1 MSYSYHWNANQG
13 RNPDFRR
20 FTVVEGYTGR
30 ETPLSSGL
38 NPRKRLHSAE
48 EVKCGN
54 RPNPE
59 GAGSVPVPEQ
69 SQMES
74 KDDPLESLCQR
85 CQIIASELNR
95 QAITLADPGS
105 LKDPSFAAFLLDK
118 LQALEWP
125 PRGRHAGSACEVCG
139 TPLHHLRRLALQKA
153 LELARDMPDPQPAG
167 PFSGLLPPRPAA
179 QSVVTLPSASAHP
192 QVASSREWSVHH
204 AAATPTTPRSLSSA
218 KPHGGATSSG
228 ADKQQREQQG
238 GWVPGAGSTAASQV
252 SCLAKVTPLPAH
264 AQHYLEG
271 VWSVHR
277 VSRSSHHHRHHLAQV
292 SADADRESLPMDS
305 LSPGLMSSPSSI
317 SSPTGQVH
325 SSSSSSSSPASSSS
339 NYASSTAASFFLR
352 AAQKL
357 NLSKRKKPQ
366 PPPPSPPDP
375 DEPAFYAEGFSATLQ
390 LSPPPVP
397 PCLLRAGAKV
407 KDAPGVG
414 KVKVMVRICP
424 VPGSRDT
431 SESMSFLKVDG
442 HKKQL
447 TLLEPAPSLPSTSS
461 APPTRRTSAAAP
473 KMFAF
478 DAIFTQDASQAE
490 VCSGTVAEVIQS
502 VVNGADGCI
511 FCFGHANLGKT
522 FTMIGQDI
530 STQSLGVAP
539 CAISWLFKL
548 IEERR
553 EKVGARFSVRVS
565 AVEICGRDE
574 ALADL
579 LSHLSSSSST
589 SSSAAA
595 GGGGA
600 TAGAAAQDDGQS
612 PGVYLRE
619 DPVSGSQLQNQCE
632 LRASTAERAAYYL
645 DAALAARSTSHPDC
659 PDEQRRNS
667 HMLFTLHV
675 YQYRMEKSAKGGMS
689 GGRSRLH
696 LLDLGSCEPD
706 LSQTRDGGGR
716 GQCLSLGAL
725 GNVILALAN
734 GAKHVP
740 YRDSKLTMLLRESLG
755 NINCR
760 TTMIAHIS
768 HSPAKYAETLSTVQ
782 LASRI
787 HRMRKKKS
795 KYASS
800 SSGGESSCEE
810 GRIRR
815 PAHLRPFH
823 PRTVALDPDM
833 PSMLSSDPDYS
844 SSSEHSCD
852 TVIYV
857 GPGGAHI
864 SDRELSDNEGPPA
877 FVPIIP
883 SLNRKRA
890 KDSPK
895 TDGDHF
901 KCNTF
906 AELQERLECIDGSEG
921 PSTFAGEGK
930 VVQAAPKVNSE
941 VGKTPEETAVSPR
954 TTAATKNSFQK
965 PFNTVGSG
973 IPAPLKH
980 DKEHSKT
987 LSEWG
992 TSESSNCA
1000 TTTTATATTTAKDSE
1015 PVVREKVYLNKG
1027 PLSKPQITSPSSRTP
1042 RASAGGASSLPV
1054 GPAAAARTP
1063 PVGMSQQALR
1073 QGEQQG
1079 AGSPVLER
1087 AHHHMG
1093 RSPLEV
1099 SHLRAAL
1106 RGRCLERDVLR
1117 TTLTLQQP
1125 VELNGEDELV
1135 FTVVEDLPPGL
1146 IPDNGRPSSIIS
1158 FNSDCSLQ
1166 ALASGSRPVSIISS
1180 INDEFDAYT
1189 SQVET
1194 SQASAAALRQSQE
1207 DLYACH
1213 ATGQSSIGS
1222 WPSEMSVCT
1231 LDSEAAQPFKSHI
1244 PKGRHVQA
1252 DSTSSVFDSP
1262 GALRMEPFSQKGA
1275 KSSLGDSGIFFSE
1288 VDSETASPCR
1298 SSLNKCPASPDTTKA
1313 FLKGPKST
1321 RANTLTSSQSPQLLH
1336 GSHSSLPRKT
1346 KPTSSVAPG
1355 QSCSRE
1361 LPRQE
1366 SRLEETWLRSGG
1378 LLTESKPT
1386 DSVTS
1391 AVKSRIAM
1399 SSGPARKPNGN
1410 SNSVPRPPKVQAA
1423 SSAQRVVDGC
1433 ERSSSSKKTE
1443 TFSRMPQL
1451 RRGATTLGTVSVP
1464 HTSSSDSKWGQEGLQ
1479 ATGSLRFSSLGKKG
1493 NAQKATGLPKSE
1505 SISPPAPPL
1514 RKSSLDQRTRI
1525 VLSPSALRSGG
1536 DAAKSSLPKT
1546 SASEEDFDAQ
1556 LKGDSASFRTS
1567 SLRTSSNLKARG
1579 GKGDNGRYFGSLV
1592 SLERCDSLTSVGSRP
1607 TLSRENS
1614 GASLGGTSKSSRMVP
1629 RLGIPTSS
1637 STPTVISPPSSTT
1650 SGSRLGHIKSG
1661 MSSRTINPSGTKAKV
1676 LSANAS
1682 KALSSSTKSLTTSAA
1697 RNASLPPSGKTPTR
1711 SVAGASS
1718 SSSSSGSNGGKPGR
1732 GTIMGTKQALRAAN
1746 SRVSEL
1752 ASGSPKKHLKGSG
1765 DSADG
1770 NDGAT
1775 NPSETSPS
1783 SPACLPSPYS
1793 KITAPR
1799 RPQRY
1804 SSGHGSD
1811 NSSVLSGELPP
1822 AMGRTALFYHSGGSS
1837 GYESMIR
1844 DSETTGSA
1852 SSAHDSMSESG
1863 VSTSSRTRASKSP
1876 KKRSNGLQRRRLIP
1890 APLPDTSSLS
1900 RKPGTAG
1907 QWVDLPPLGGTLK
1920 EPFEIKVYEIDDV
1933 ERLQKRKEGMG
1944 AEPFQDVEKG
1954 LQYFNARLRML
1965 EKRQQQIRELRAKHE
1980 RLKRELEDA
1989 KTRLMLD
1996 PGKWMGEF
2004 DVDPDLD
2011 MDSQDY
2017 LEALHQATG
2026 ELQFCVNLC
2035 KSRVMMETC
2044 FDIVVTGTTATQGG
2058 HQEVEV

>member
-1 MSYSYHWNANQG
+1 
-13 RNPDFRR
+13 
-20 FTVVEGYTGR
+20 
-30 ETPLSSGL
+30 
-38 NPRKRLHSAE
+38 
-48 EVKCGN
+48 
-54 RPNPE
+54 
-59 GAGSVPVPEQ
+59 
-69 SQMES
+69 
-74 KDDPLESLCQR
+74 
-85 CQIIASELNR
+85 
-95 QAITLADPGS
+95 
-105 LKDPSFAAFLLDK
+105 
-118 LQALEWP
+118 
-125 PRGRHAGSACEVCG
+125 
-139 TPLHHLRRLALQKA
+139 
-153 LELARDMPDPQPAG
+153 
-167 PFSGLLPPRPAA
+167 
-179 QSVVTLPSASAHP
+179 
-192 QVASSREWSVHH
+192 
-204 AAATPTTPRSLSSA
+204 
-218 KPHGGATSSG
+218 
-228 ADKQQREQQG
+228 
-238 GWVPGAGSTAASQV
+238 
-252 SCLAKVTPLPAH
+252 
-264 AQHYLEG
+264 
-271 VWSVHR
+271 
-277 VSRSSHHHRHHLAQV
+277 
-292 SADADRESLPMDS
+292 
-305 LSPGLMSSPSSI
+305 
-317 SSPTGQVH
+317 
-325 SSSSSSSSPASSSS
+325 
-339 NYASSTAASFFLR
+339 
-352 AAQKL
+352 
-357 NLSKRKKPQ
+357 
-366 PPPPSPPDP
+366 
-375 DEPAFYAEGFSATLQ
+375 
-390 LSPPPVP
+390 
-397 PCLLRAGAKV
+397 
-407 KDAPGVG
+407 
-414 KVKVMVRICP
+414 MVRICP
-424 VPGSRDT
+424 VPGYRDT

-447 TLLEPAPSLPSTSS
+447 TLLEPSPCLPSTSS
-461 APPTRRTSAAAP
+461 APPRRPAAAP

-522 FTMIGQDI
+522 FTMIGQDS

-553 EKVGARFSVRVS
+553 EKAGARFSVRAS

-574 ALADL
+574 ALTDLLADL
-579 LSHLSSSSST
+579 SSGT
-589 SSSAAA
+589 
-595 GGGGA
+595 
-600 TAGAAAQDDGQS
+600 AQDSQS

-619 DPVSGSQLQNQCE
+619 DPVCGSQLQNQCE
-632 LRASTAERAAYYL
+632 LRASTAERAAFYL
-645 DAALAARSTSHPDC
+645 DAALAARSTSRPNC
-659 PDEQRRNS
+659 EEEERRNS

-696 LLDLGSCEPD
+696 LLDLGSCESD
-706 LSQTRDGGGR
+706 LSQTRDGGR

-768 HSPAKYAETLSTVQ
+768 SSPAKYAETLTTVQ

-883 SLNRKRA
+883 SLNKKRA
-890 KDSPK
+890 KDSPMS
-895 TDGDHF
+895 DGDHF

-921 PSTFAGEGK
+921 PSTFTGEGK
-930 VVQAAPKVNSE
+930 VLQVTPKVQSGG
-941 VGKTPEETAVSPR
+941 GKAPEETAFSPR
-954 TTAATKNSFQK
+954 TTAKNSFQK
-965 PFNTVGSG
+965 PFHSAGSG

-987 LSEWG
+987 HSERG
-992 TSESSNCA
+992 TSEPSNCA
-1000 TTTTATATTTAKDSE
+1000 TKDSE

-1027 PLSKPQITSPSSRTP
+1027 PLPKPQITSPSSRTP
-1042 RASAGGASSLPV
+1042 RTAGGASSS
-1054 GPAAAARTP
+1054 GPAARTP

-1073 QGEQQG
+1073 EGEQG
-1079 AGSPVLER
+1079 GSPVLER
-1087 AHHHMG
+1087 AHHMG

-1135 FTVVEDLPPGL
+1135 FTVVEDLPVGL

-1189 SQVET
+1189 SQVEA
-1194 SQASAAALRQSQE
+1194 SQATLEAVRQSQE

-1213 ATGQSSIGS
+1213 ASGQSSIGS

-1231 LDSEAAQPFKSHI
+1231 LDSEAAQPFKGHLS
-1244 PKGRHVQA
+1244 KGRNVRA
-1252 DSTSSVFDSP
+1252 DSTSSVLDSP
-1262 GALRMEPFSQKGA
+1262 GVLRMEPFSQKGA

-1321 RANTLTSSQSPQLLH
+1321 RANTLNTSQSPQLHH

-1355 QSCSRE
+1355 PSSSRE
-1361 LPRQE
+1361 LPRQD
-1366 SRLEETWLRSGG
+1366 SRSEETWLRSASGPADP
-1378 LLTESKPT
+1378 KPT
-1386 DSVTS
+1386 DSAS
-1391 AVKSRIAM
+1391 AVQKSRIAL

-1410 SNSVPRPPKVQAA
+1410 SNSVPRPPKVQVS

-1433 ERSSSSKKTE
+1433 ERSSSKKVE

-1464 HTSSSDSKWGQEGLQ
+1464 HTSADSKWGQEGLQ
-1479 ATGSLRFSSLGKKG
+1479 GTGSLRFSSLGKKG
-1493 NAQKATGLPKSE
+1493 NGQKATGLPKSE

-1525 VLSPSALRSGG
+1525 VLSPSALRSGS

-1556 LKGDSASFRTS
+1556 LKGDSASFKTS
-1567 SLRTSSNLKARG
+1567 SLRTASNLKARG
-1579 GKGDNGRYFGSLV
+1579 GKGDSGRYFGSLV

-1607 TLSRENS
+1607 ALSRENS
-1614 GASLGGTSKSSRMVP
+1614 GASLGGTGKSGRMVP

-1637 STPTVISPPSSTT
+1637 STPTAISPPSSTS
-1650 SGSRLGHIKSG
+1650 SGSRLGHIKSSI
-1661 MSSRTINPSGTKAKV
+1661 SSRAIGPSATKAKV
-1676 LSANAS
+1676 LSATGS
-1682 KALSSSTKSLTTSAA
+1682 KALSSSTKSLATSAA

-1718 SSSSSGSNGGKPGR
+1718 KPGR

-1752 ASGSPKKHLKGSG
+1752 ASGTPKKHLKGSG
-1765 DSADG
+1765 DAADG

-1775 NPSETSPS
+1775 NPTETP

-1944 AEPFQDVEKG
+1944 AEG

-2026 ELQFCVNLC
+2026 ELEFCVNLC

-2044 FDIVVTGTTATQGG
+2044 FDIVVTATGAQGG